1 MWWYLLLILPALI
14 IVFLLLPIFVTVS
27 LKDGE
32 PDLKIKL
39 AFIDITKAVIKE
51 DKPEGGS
58 DKKAKKKTK
67 QAKRRTVSE
76 RIDEF
81 RDKISFARD
90 VFRIV
95 AKRLTVTRLR
105 LICRVSTGDAA
116 QTAILYGS
124 ACAAAAALDAFVN
137 EWFKVKKQNIYV
149 YPDFT
154 EQDPDLEAFVRI
166 RTFVFSA
173 AGAVISIFF
182 NAMKRGP
189 KRARA

>member
-1 MWWYLLLILPALI
+1 MP
-14 IVFLLLPIFVTVS
+14 
-27 LKDGE
+27 
-32 PDLKIKL
+32 
-39 AFIDITKAVIKE
+39 
-51 DKPEGGS
+51 
-58 DKKAKKKTK
+58 
-67 QAKRRTVSE
+67 
-76 RIDEF
+76 
-81 RDKISFARD
+81 
-90 VFRIV
+90 
-95 AKRLTVTRLR
+95 
-105 LICRVSTGDAA
+105 
-116 QTAILYGS
+116 
-124 ACAAAAALDAFVN
+124 CAAAAALDAFVN